1 MSIESVMPSNH
12 LIPVTYGTP
21 SDLRGS
27 FSGVISFLPFHSV
40 HGVLAVRIMEWF
52 AIVSSIGP

>member
-1 MSIESVMPSNH
+1 MPSKH
-12 LIPVTYGTP
+12 LIPVTYWTP

-27 FSGVISFLPFHSV
+27 SSGVISFLPFHSV
-40 HGVLAVRIMEWF
+40 HGVLAARIMEWF